1 MTSNI
6 SISTLT
12 NKSLSD
18 NSISVRNILN
28 ANNVNTNSLLDNTYK
43 TEKINSHSKLLMDNI
58 INNNAQINKQKEQL
72 YNKIYDICLNQ
83 ISNNY
88 KVTNF
93 IIFEVPK
100 SYININY
107 NWIECIE
114 YIIRNLKVSGYVVTK
129 KDNFI
134 KIDWEK
140 FNKKFKV

>member
-12 NKSLSD
+12 NKTLND

-28 ANNVNTNSLLDNTYK
+28 ANYVNTNSLFDNTYK

-58 INNNAQINKQKEQL
+58 INNNAQINKIKEQL
-72 YNKIYDICLNQ
+72 YNKIYDI
-83 ISNNY
+83 
-88 KVTNF
+88 
-93 IIFEVPK
+93 IFEVPK
-100 SYININY
+100 SYMNVNY

-114 YIIRNLKVSGYVVTK
+114 YLIRNLKLSGYGITK

-134 KIDWEK
+134 RIDWGK

>member
-12 NKSLSD
+12 NKSLSN

-58 INNNAQINKQKEQL
+58 INNNAQINKIKEQL

-88 KVTNF
+88 KIIDF

-100 SYININY
+100 SYMNVNY

>member
-114 YIIRNLKVSGYVVTK
+114 YIIRNLKLSGYVVTK

>member
-12 NKSLSD
+12 KKTLND
-18 NSISVRNILN
+18 NSISIRNILN
-28 ANNVNTNSLLDNTYK
+28 ANHVNTNSLFDNTYK

-58 INNNAQINKQKEQL
+58 INNNAQINKIKEQL

-88 KVTNF
+88 KITDF

-100 SYININY
+100 SYMNVNY

-114 YIIRNLKVSGYVVTK
+114 YLIRNLKLSGYGINK

-134 KIDWEK
+134 RIDWGK

>member
-12 NKSLSD
+12 NKTLND

-28 ANNVNTNSLLDNTYK
+28 ANYVNTNSLFDNPYK

-58 INNNAQINKQKEQL
+58 INNNAQINKIKEQL

-88 KVTNF
+88 KITDF

-100 SYININY
+100 SYMNVNY

-114 YIIRNLKVSGYVVTK
+114 YLIRNLKLSGYVINK

-134 KIDWEK
+134 RIDWGK

>member
-12 NKSLSD
+12 KKTLND
-18 NSISVRNILN
+18 NSISIRNILN
-28 ANNVNTNSLLDNTYK
+28 ANHVNTNSLFDNTYK

-58 INNNAQINKQKEQL
+58 INNNAQINKIKEQL

-88 KVTNF
+88 KITDF

-100 SYININY
+100 SYMNVNY

-114 YIIRNLKVSGYVVTK
+114 YLIRNLKLSGYCINK

-134 KIDWEK
+134 KIDWGK

>member
-12 NKSLSD
+12 KKTLND
-18 NSISVRNILN
+18 NSISIRNILN
-28 ANNVNTNSLLDNTYK
+28 TNHVNTNSLFDNTYK

-58 INNNAQINKQKEQL
+58 INNNAQINKIKEQL

-88 KVTNF
+88 KITDF

-100 SYININY
+100 SYMNVNY

-114 YIIRNLKVSGYVVTK
+114 YLIRNLKLSGYGINK

-134 KIDWEK
+134 KIDWGK

>member
-12 NKSLSD
+12 NKTLND
-18 NSISVRNILN
+18 NSISVRNSLN
-28 ANNVNTNSLLDNTYK
+28 ANYVNTNSLFDNTDK

-58 INNNAQINKQKEQL
+58 INNNAQINKIKEQL

-88 KVTNF
+88 KITDF

-100 SYININY
+100 SYMNVNY

-114 YIIRNLKVSGYVVTK
+114 YLIRNLKLSGYVINK

-134 KIDWEK
+134 RIDWGK

>member
-12 NKSLSD
+12 NKTLND

-28 ANNVNTNSLLDNTYK
+28 ANYVNTNSLFDNTYK

-58 INNNAQINKQKEQL
+58 INNNAQINKIKEQL

-88 KVTNF
+88 KITDF

-100 SYININY
+100 SYMNVNY

-114 YIIRNLKVSGYVVTK
+114 YLIRNLKLSGYGITK

-134 KIDWEK
+134 RIDWRK